1 MNCLDQKMSSEP
13 HIVCN
18 DIFKIYKVADLE
30 VVALR
35 GLDLA
40 IDKGEVVA
48 VVGASGSGKT
58 TFLNILAGYDKPSA
72 GGVSVSGRDLVQF
85 SEKEAEQY
93 RRSEIGFVW
102 QQTSRNLFPY
112 LTVLENI
119 QLPMRLNNLGDK
131 KTTELKAAELIELV
145 GLQEKSNQ
153 MPESLSGGEQQRT
166 AIAVG
171 LANQPSIL
179 LADEPTGELDDQ
191 TASDILDLFG
201 KVNKELRTTIV
212 IVTHDP
218 QIAYKVRRVILIQ
231 DGKTSKEILR
241 KDGYQRI
248 TGAASTSDQ
257 LEEYTVIDS
266 NGRLQIPTD
275 LLEDIGI
282 TDKAKLESSGDFL
295 KIHRSTYKNG

>member
-1 MNCLDQKMSSEP
+1 MSRKP
-13 HIVCN
+13 HILCT
-18 DIFKIYKVADLE
+18 DIFKIFKVADLE

-35 GLDLA
+35 GLDLS
-40 IDKGEVVA
+40 IDEGEVVA

-72 GGVSVSGRDLVQF
+72 GTIEVNGRDLIQF
-85 SEKEAEQY
+85 SEKEAEHY
-93 RRSEIGFVW
+93 RRSDIGFVW

-112 LTVLENI
+112 LTALENV
-119 QLPMRLNNLGDK
+119 QLPMKLNNLGSGETIK
-131 KTTELKAAELIELV
+131 NKAFNLLDLV
-145 GLQEKSNQ
+145 GLKERAHQT
-153 MPESLSGGEQQRT
+153 PENLSGGEQQRT

-201 KVNKELRTTIV
+201 EINSELGTTII

-231 DGKTSKEILR
+231 DGKTSKEIVR
-241 KDGYQRI
+241 TDGFHRI
-248 TGAASTSDQ
+248 SGEVSSNQQ
-257 LEEYTVIDS
+257 LEEFTLIDT
-266 NGRLQIPTD
+266 NGRLQIPVAM
-275 LLEDIGI
+275 LEDLEI
-282 TDKAKLESSGDFL
+282 TDKAKLKLFDKHLKIYGPESSDG
-295 KIHRSTYKNG
+295 

>member
-1 MNCLDQKMSSEP
+1 MSRNP
-13 HIVCN
+13 HILCT
-18 DIFKIYKVADLE
+18 DIFKIFKVADLE

-35 GLDLA
+35 GLDLS
-40 IDKGEVVA
+40 IDEGEVVA

-72 GGVSVSGRDLVQF
+72 GTIEVNGKDLIQF
-85 SEKEAEQY
+85 SEKEAEHY
-93 RRSEIGFVW
+93 RRSDIGFVW

-112 LTVLENI
+112 LTALENV
-119 QLPMRLNNLGDK
+119 QLPMKLNNLGSGETITK
-131 KTTELKAAELIELV
+131 KASTLLDLV
-145 GLQEKSNQ
+145 GLKEKAHQ
-153 MPESLSGGEQQRT
+153 TPENLSGGEQQRT

-201 KVNKELRTTIV
+201 KINSELGTTII

-231 DGKTSKEILR
+231 DGKTSKEIVR
-241 KDGYQRI
+241 TDGYHRISGEVSSNQR
-248 TGAASTSDQ
+248 
-257 LEEYTVIDS
+257 LEEFTLIDT
-266 NGRLQIPTD
+266 NGRLQIPVD
-275 LLEDIGI
+275 MLEDLEI
-282 TDKAKLESSGDFL
+282 TDKAKLKLFDKHL
-295 KIHRSTYKNG
+295 KIYGPEPSDG

>member
-1 MNCLDQKMSSEP
+1 MSRNP
-13 HIVCN
+13 HITCT
-18 DIFKIYKVADLE
+18 DIFKIFKVADLE

-35 GLDLA
+35 GLDLS
-40 IDKGEVVA
+40 IDEGEVVA
-48 VVGASGSGKT
+48 LVGASGSGKT

-72 GGVSVSGRDLVQF
+72 GTIEVNGRDLIQF

-93 RRSEIGFVW
+93 RRSDIGFVW

-112 LTVLENI
+112 LTALENV
-119 QLPMRLNNLGDK
+119 QLPMKLNNLGSGEAIK
-131 KTTELKAAELIELV
+131 NKAYNLLDLV
-145 GLQEKSNQ
+145 GLKERAHQT
-153 MPESLSGGEQQRT
+153 PENLSGGEQQRT

-201 KVNKELRTTIV
+201 EINSELGTTII

-231 DGKTSKEILR
+231 DGKTSKEIVR
-241 KDGYQRI
+241 TDGFHRI
-248 TGAASTSDQ
+248 SGEVSSNQQ
-257 LEEYTVIDS
+257 LEEFTLIDT
-266 NGRLQIPTD
+266 NGRLQIPVGM
-275 LLEDIGI
+275 LEDLEI
-282 TDKAKLESSGDFL
+282 TDKAKLKLFDKHLKIYGPESSDG
-295 KIHRSTYKNG
+295 